1 MNIIVSL
8 RWYYIFIA
16 NAFFAVAAPTVEGS
30 ARLVDGTTL
39 YGGRLEVLYRNKWM
53 TVEVDTFEARRVASL
68 ACPSMGFENYN
79 RTPSSYLSPSPEED
93 AWCILD
99 VECSDGR
106 QLEDHLGECFF
117 HTVSKVCKREEDIGI
132 YCNTVREDVP
142 VGEILVTCILLRT
155 Q

>member
-1 MNIIVSL
+1 MHS
-8 RWYYIFIA
+8 
-16 NAFFAVAAPTVEGS
+16 FAVAAPTVEGS

-142 VGEILVTCILLRT
+142 AGEILVACILLRT

>member
-1 MNIIVSL
+1 MHS
-8 RWYYIFIA
+8 
-16 NAFFAVAAPTVEGS
+16 FAVAAPTVEGS

-142 VGEILVTCILLRT
+142 AGEILVTCILLNM